1 VSRIRSS
8 AIVMI
13 AIAVGALAAGC
24 GSSSDAAQ
32 AKASL
37 RAAASTTAPPTARQQ
52 APTVRQQP
60 TPAAQQ
66 FPAYTATALQSQ
78 IDVHSAPNG
87 PATVTLTSP
96 LPEGTPLT
104 LLLTPGITQA
114 GGGWLQVF
122 LPTKPNGSTGWIPA
136 NEVKVQGD
144 PYRLVVTQSTHQL
157 KVYNFSNLE
166 RSYPVAVGAP
176 ETPTPLG
183 TYYITELLKTTN
195 PGVYGDY
202 AYGLSGHS
210 PTLTD
215 FDGYDAEIG
224 LHGTGDPSSIGH
236 SVSHGCVRLNNA
248 DVDVLVPMLPLGT
261 PVEIQA

>member
-1 VSRIRSS
+1 MSRMRSTPVVVL
-8 AIVMI
+8 AI
-13 AIAVGALAAGC
+13 AIGALAAAC
-24 GSSSDAAQ
+24 GSSSDAAT
-32 AKASL
+32 AKAAL
-37 RAAASTTAPPTARQQ
+37 RATVSAR
-52 APTVRQQP
+52 
-60 TPAAQQ
+60 PAATVSRPTTPPSPQ
-66 FPAYTATALQSQ
+66 FPAYTATALQSKL
-78 IDVHSAPNG
+78 DVRSSPNG
-87 PATVTLTSP
+87 PTTVTLNSP

-104 LLLTPGITQA
+104 LLLTPGISQT

-122 LPTKPNGSTGWIPA
+122 LPIKPNGSTGWVRA
-136 NEVKVQGD
+136 SDVKVQGD
-144 PYRLVVTQSTHQL
+144 PYRLVVTQSSHQL
-157 KVYNFSNLE
+157 SVYNFGNLE
-166 RSYPVAVGAP
+166 RSYPVAVGAAD
-176 ETPTPLG
+176 TPTPDG

-224 LHGTGDPSSIGH
+224 LHGTGDPSSIGQ

-248 DVDVLVPMLPLGT
+248 DVDALVPLLPLGT

>member
-1 VSRIRSS
+1 MTFV
-8 AIVMI
+8 AAVV
-13 AIAVGALAAGC
+13 AIAVSALAAGC
-24 GSSSDAAQ
+24 GNSSDAAQ
-32 AKASL
+32 AKAAL
-37 RAAASTTAPPTARQQ
+37 RASTSTKVHPTAVSRQ
-52 APTVRQQP
+52 A
-60 TPAAQQ
+60 TPAGPQ
-66 FPAYTATALQSQ
+66 FPAYTATAQGPQ

-87 PATVTLTSP
+87 PTTQTLNSP

-104 LLLTPGITQA
+104 LLLTPGITQT

-136 NEVKVQGD
+136 SEVKVQGD

-157 KVYNFSNLE
+157 TLYNLDNLV
-166 RSYPVAVGAP
+166 RSYPIAVGAP

-195 PGVYGDY
+195 PDVYGDY

-224 LHGTGDPSSIGH
+224 LHGTGDPSSIGQ
-236 SVSHGCVRLNNA
+236 SVSHGCVRLNNT
-248 DVDVLVPMLPLGT
+248 DVDALVPVLPLGT
-261 PVEIQA
+261 PIEIQS

>member
-1 VSRIRSS
+1 MARMRSM
-8 AIVMI
+8 AVVLVIV
-13 AIAVGALAAGC
+13 AVGGLAAAC
-24 GSSSDAAQ
+24 GSSNDAAT
-32 AKASL
+32 AKAAL
-37 RAAASTTAPPTARQQ
+37 RGAPSTRPPATVAQQ
-52 APTVRQQP
+52 T
-60 TPAAQQ
+60 TPAAPR
-66 FPAYTATALQSQ
+66 FPAYTATALQPQ
-78 IDVHSAPNG
+78 IDVHSSPNG
-87 PATVTLTSP
+87 PGTLTLTSP

-104 LLLTPGITQA
+104 LLLTPELTQTG

-144 PYRLVVTQSTHQL
+144 PYRLVVTQGAHQL
-157 KVYNFSNLE
+157 NVYNFDNLE

-183 TYYITELLKTTN
+183 AYYITELLKTTN

-248 DVDVLVPMLPLGT
+248 DVDALVPLLPLGT

>member
-1 VSRIRSS
+1 MRRMRS
-8 AIVMI
+8 
-13 AIAVGALAAGC
+13 IAVVVVILAAGALAASC
-24 GSSSDAAQ
+24 GSSRD
-32 AKASL
+32 
-37 RAAASTTAPPTARQQ
+37 AASTKPALRATASTTTPPS
-52 APTVRQQP
+52 VRQRA

-78 IDVHSAPNG
+78 IDVHSSPKG
-87 PATVTLTSP
+87 STTLTLNSP

-104 LLLTPGITQA
+104 LLLTPDLTQT

-136 NEVKVQGD
+136 SELKVQGD
-144 PYRLVVTQSTHQL
+144 PYRLVVTQSSHQL
-157 KVYNFSNLE
+157 NVYNFGILE

-248 DVDVLVPMLPLGT
+248 DVDALVPLLPLGT

>member
-1 VSRIRSS
+1 MRLMAVV
-8 AIVMI
+8 AIAV
-13 AIAVGALAAGC
+13 AVGALAAGC
-24 GSSSDAAQ
+24 GSSSDADQ
-32 AKASL
+32 AKAGL
-37 RAAASTTAPPTARQQ
+37 RAAGSATARHQPNNVRQQ
-52 APTVRQQP
+52 A
-60 TPAAQQ
+60 TPAAPQ

-87 PATVTLTSP
+87 PTSLTLPSP

-104 LLLTPGITQA
+104 LLLTPGISQT

-136 NEVKVQGD
+136 GEVKIQGD
-144 PYRLVVTQSTHQL
+144 PYHLVVTQSTHQL
-157 KVYNFSNLE
+157 NVYNLDNLE

-176 ETPTPLG
+176 ETPTPDG

-236 SVSHGCVRLNNA
+236 SVSHGCVRLNNS
-248 DVDVLVPMLPLGT
+248 DVDALVPVLPLGT
-261 PVEIQA
+261 PVEIQS

>member
-1 VSRIRSS
+1 MQSTAVVV
-8 AIVMI
+8 IVI
-13 AIAVGALAAGC
+13 AIGALAAAC
-24 GSSSDAAQ
+24 GSSSDATQ
-32 AKASL
+32 AKAAL
-37 RAAASTTAPPTARQQ
+37 RAT
-52 APTVRQQP
+52 
-60 TPAAQQ
+60 TPAERPSKSPATVSQRATPPAPQ
-66 FPAYTATALQSQ
+66 FPAYTATAQVPQ

-87 PATVTLTSP
+87 PTTLTLTSP

-104 LLLTPGITQA
+104 LLLTPSITQT

-136 NEVKVQGD
+136 NEVKIQGD
-144 PYRLVVTQSTHQL
+144 PYRLVVNQSTHEL
-157 KVYNFSNLE
+157 NIYNFDNLV

-176 ETPTPLG
+176 DTPTPLG

-248 DVDVLVPMLPLGT
+248 DVDALVPLLPLGT
-261 PVEIQA
+261 PIEIQA

>member
-1 VSRIRSS
+1 MMLTAAV
-8 AIVMI
+8 
-13 AIAVGALAAGC
+13 AVGALAAGC
-24 GSSSDAAQ
+24 GSNNDAAT
-32 AKASL
+32 AKAAL
-37 RAAASTTAPPTARQQ
+37 RATASSRPPATAPRRATPSA
-52 APTVRQQP
+52 QP
-60 TPAAQQ
+60 TAQQ
-66 FPAYTATALQSQ
+66 FPAYTATALQSR
-78 IDVHSAPNG
+78 IDVHSSPNG
-87 PATVTLTSP
+87 PTTQTLTSP

-104 LLLTPGITQA
+104 LLLTPGITQT
-114 GGGWLQVF
+114 GGDWIQVF

-136 NEVKVQGD
+136 GEVKVQGD
-144 PYRLVVTQSTHQL
+144 PYRLVVTQSSHQL
-157 KVYNFSNLE
+157 NIYNFDTLA

-248 DVDVLVPMLPLGT
+248 DVDALVPLLPLGT
-261 PVEIQA
+261 PIDIQA

>member
-1 VSRIRSS
+1 MRST
-8 AIVMI
+8 AVVVIVI
-13 AIAVGALAAGC
+13 AIGALAAAC

-32 AKASL
+32 AKAAL
-37 RAAASTTAPPTARQQ
+37 RATAPAGRPAK
-52 APTVRQQP
+52 APATVSQRT
-60 TPAAQQ
+60 TPPAPQ
-66 FPAYTATALQSQ
+66 FPAYTATAQGPQ
-78 IDVHSAPNG
+78 IDVHSSPNG
-87 PATVTLTSP
+87 PTTLTLPSP

-104 LLLTPGITQA
+104 LLLTPSITQT

-136 NEVKVQGD
+136 SEVKIQGD

-157 KVYNFSNLE
+157 NVYNFSNLE

-176 ETPTPLG
+176 DTPTPLG

-224 LHGTGDPSSIGH
+224 LHGTGDPSSIGQ

-248 DVDVLVPMLPLGT
+248 DVDALVPVLPLGT

>member
-1 VSRIRSS
+1 MQST
-8 AIVMI
+8 AIVVI
-13 AIAVGALAAGC
+13 AIAVGGLAAGC
-24 GSSSDAAQ
+24 GNSSDAAQ

-37 RAAASTTAPPTARQQ
+37 RAAASTTAHPTVRQQ
-52 APTVRQQP
+52 APTGQQQA

-66 FPAYTATALQSQ
+66 FPAYTATAQGPQ
-78 IDVHSAPNG
+78 IDVHSSPNG
-87 PATVTLTSP
+87 PTTQTLNSP

-104 LLLTPGITQA
+104 LLLTPGITQT

-136 NEVKVQGD
+136 SEVKVQGD

-157 KVYNFSNLE
+157 NIYNFSNLE

-176 ETPTPLG
+176 DTPTPLG

-224 LHGTGDPSSIGH
+224 LHGTGDPSSIGQ

-248 DVDVLVPMLPLGT
+248 DVDALVPVLPLGT
-261 PVEIQA
+261 PIEIQA

>member
-1 VSRIRSS
+1 MSRSKPMATFVVAVA
-8 AIVMI
+8 AIS
-13 AIAVGALAAGC
+13 VGALAAGC
-24 GSSSDAAQ
+24 SSSSDSSQ
-32 AKASL
+32 AKAAL
-37 RAAASTTAPPTARQQ
+37 RAASAT
-52 APTVRQQP
+52 QP
-60 TPAAQQ
+60 AKRPAAVSRPTQLAAPQ
-66 FPAYTATALQSQ
+66 FPAYTATAQGPQ
-78 IDVHSAPNG
+78 IEVHNSPGG
-87 PATVTLTSP
+87 PTTQTLTSP

-104 LLLTPGITQA
+104 LLLTPGITQI

-136 NEVKVQGD
+136 NELKVQGD

-157 KVYNFSNLE
+157 SVYNFSNLE
-166 RSYPVAVGAP
+166 RSYPVALGAP

-195 PGVYGDY
+195 PDVYGDY

-248 DVDVLVPMLPLGT
+248 DVDALVPLLPLGT

>member
-1 VSRIRSS
+1 MVTFV
-8 AIVMI
+8 AVV
-13 AIAVGALAAGC
+13 ATIAVGALAAGC
-24 GSSSDAAQ
+24 GSSNDAAQ
-32 AKASL
+32 AKAAL
-37 RAAASTTAPPTARQQ
+37 RAATSARPPAQPPASVSQRAAPPG
-52 APTVRQQP
+52 P
-60 TPAAQQ
+60 Q
-66 FPAYTATALQSQ
+66 FPAYTATALGPQ
-78 IDVHSAPNG
+78 IDVHGSPNG
-87 PATVTLTSP
+87 PTTLTLNSP

-104 LLLTPGITQA
+104 LLLTPSVSQTSA
-114 GGGWLQVF
+114 DWLQVF

-136 NEVKVQGD
+136 SEVKVQGD

-157 KVYNFSNLE
+157 SVYNYSNLE
-166 RSYPVAVGAP
+166 RTYPVAVGAP
-176 ETPTPLG
+176 ETPTPVG

-248 DVDVLVPMLPLGT
+248 DVDALVPLLPLGT